1 MDWASEL
8 ASHTVAAQLK
18 GLAGSEGGAA
28 EPMPGGGGEKKPK
41 PKPEALKPKPRK
53 PDAGGT
59 PATRD
64 GAAEDADED
73 EQEEGRGTGAIL
85 PEDDA
90 DAEADA
96 DAEGDEPGA
105 DDGED
110 GESDDDGV
118 DDKGADQDTQKK
130 LKALEKDNFSTRQ
143 KLRESKAELRAREER
158 IAALE
163 KQVSEKGGGAGGVG
177 ANGLPAGFEHVKG
190 AADLDAMEAQFQ
202 RAMDWAEDNAEG
214 WTGKGED
221 GAEVEYTPQQI
232 RQYRRQMQAGLKRVG
247 EARGMLQKRGEREKA
262 ATDLA
267 KVKYPFVMDASS
279 PHAALVK
286 RIGEEHPEVRQSPES
301 ALLLGR
307 LAVARLI
314 EDGTYEITRK
324 AAKPKGKTA
333 EGKRDARPTSTSHT
347 PPSPPPARRRTGD
360 ADAAAG
366 GDDWALNLARASMPG
381 AA

>member
-41 PKPEALKPKPRK
+41 PKGSEPGGASRRLALQA
-53 PDAGGT
+53 DA
-59 PATRD
+59 
-64 GAAEDADED
+64 DADEV
-73 EQEEGRGTGAIL
+73 EEGQGSGAIL
-85 PEDDA
+85 PDAEA

-110 GESDDDGV
+110 GESDDDGE

-163 KQVSEKGGGAGGVG
+163 KQVAEKGGGTGGVS
-177 ANGLPAGFEHVKG
+177 ANGLPVGFEHVKG

-232 RQYRRQMQAGLKRVG
+232 RQYRRMQQQNLKRVG

-324 AAKPKGKTA
+324 AAKPKGTR